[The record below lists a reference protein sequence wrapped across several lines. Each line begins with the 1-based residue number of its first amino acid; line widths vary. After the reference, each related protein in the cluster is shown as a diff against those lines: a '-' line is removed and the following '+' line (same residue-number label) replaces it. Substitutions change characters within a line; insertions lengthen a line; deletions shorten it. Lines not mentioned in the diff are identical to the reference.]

1 MCNRLKR
8 RQCYYYY
15 YYYSCKCSYKYWSIL
30 TLTRSQ
36 GHAHTVTQRDAQEP
50 QTRHESNL
58 DGVGKLWKIA
68 GQLGREKIERE
79 IRITSMECILT
90 TEIHQDSCRRQI
102 QEEKKHRHLLSTSLS
117 NWTRSTY
124 FPVSDLWRK
133 WTSVLLSSRFW
144 INLVH
149 SKILLSGAPH
159 LPFDHIHQPKKHLWY
174 NVDSLWRLDQR
185 LWMVKKAM
193 GKQSFFLLLPVI
205 QW

>member
-1 MCNRLKR
+1 M
-8 RQCYYYY
+8 
-15 YYYSCKCSYKYWSIL
+15 L
-30 TLTRSQ
+30 TLSDNVMRRN
-36 GHAHTVTQRDAQEP
+36 QRA
-50 QTRHESNL
+50 RHESNL

-79 IRITSMECILT
+79 IRITSMERILT

-193 GKQSFFLLLPVI
+193 GKQSFFFYSYQSFSDKKYSHNICISHSQHSNRSNQLNCKR
-205 QW
+205 